1 MNIKR
6 VLVAAMLSA
15 APLVA
20 GAADYA
26 PEEFDFSELST
37 PQAVAYGTVES
48 VREVPVE
55 DTSRFAGFFEH
66 AIRPEFADE
75 LVVLLDDG
83 RTITVMQNGLN
94 RFGPGQRVR
103 VIPQPLGARVEHS

>member
-1 MNIKR
+1 MNMKKALLASI
-6 VLVAAMLSA
+6 LCA
-15 APLVA
+15 APLAA

-26 PEEFDFSELST
+26 PHEFDFSELST
-37 PQAVAYGTVES
+37 AQAVACGTVES

-55 DTSRFAGFFEH
+55 YTSGFAAVFEH
-66 AIRPEFADE
+66 AIRPEITDE
-75 LVVLLDDG
+75 LVVLLDNG

-103 VIPQPLGARVEHS
+103 VIPQPRGARVERS